1 MMEVGNVMGGI
12 SSLGG
17 FAFQIRVFLYYL
29 LNLDENEMIEFE
41 AIDDI
46 NVSKIESL
54 NIDKYE
60 ISFISKIKKIDISH
74 HAIQVKRTN
83 IDTSTARKIL
93 FNWLLIE
100 IENINVERYTLLTS
114 DLTVKDTI
122 ISNLDKHDIYIFL
135 KNSKKKKSS
144 NEAKLKFFFGAK
156 FDEFETYFDSVVDKH
171 EIVRLDNVNE
181 IIDQNC
187 KYLFKKSGVDISVYN
202 LRVSQLLNYI
212 TCEILNSIHDK
223 RSFAITYAK
232 FMQEAENISNN
243 ATDERISLSYSEFK
257 RNHSID
263 LNELAI
269 AKSRE
274 YQQLLHCEMP
284 KALLTDFLTKRL
296 YYGQYRALNIECNT
310 IQPINDIEVTT
321 HENFVLATEQLKYD
335 GNDTPRQRLNNTI
348 NLENSYAENVQIRHG
363 VCVHMTK
370 DAKKQDQISWKD
382 E

>member
-1 MMEVGNVMGGI
+1 M
-12 SSLGG
+12 
-17 FAFQIRVFLYYL
+17 
-29 LNLDENEMIEFE
+29 
-41 AIDDI
+41 
-46 NVSKIESL
+46 
-54 NIDKYE
+54 
-60 ISFISKIKKIDISH
+60 
-74 HAIQVKRTN
+74 
-83 IDTSTARKIL
+83 
-93 FNWLLIE
+93 
-100 IENINVERYTLLTS
+100 
-114 DLTVKDTI
+114 
-122 ISNLDKHDIYIFL
+122 
-135 KNSKKKKSS
+135 
-144 NEAKLKFFFGAK
+144 
-156 FDEFETYFDSVVDKH
+156 
-171 EIVRLDNVNE
+171 DNVNE